1 MTIKNVLI
9 FLDFD
14 GVLHP
19 VCPRDDLPA
28 SESQPFC
35 YLPRLAQVLQD
46 FPGIEIVITSTWRL
60 HRDLDQLREMFPVEL
75 RGKIV
80 GATAELVADERFGG
94 RELEALAWRDQHRPG
109 AQWVALD
116 DLTTAWPTT
125 ERLVLCFDGF
135 RDAEEARMRTLLTA
149 FAAQTYPA

>member
-1 MTIKNVLI
+1 MTIINVLI

-28 SESQPFC
+28 AESQTFC
-35 YLPRLAQVLQD
+35 YLPRLARVLHD
-46 FPGIEIVITSTWRL
+46 FQGIEIVITSTWRL

-75 RGKIV
+75 HGKIV
-80 GATAELVADERFGG
+80 GATAELVSDERFGG
-94 RELEALAWRDQHRPG
+94 RELEAIAWRDQHRAG
-109 AQWVALD
+109 AQWIALD

-125 ERLVLCFDGF
+125 ERFVLCFDGF
-135 RDAEEARMRTLLTA
+135 RDAEEARLRTLLTA
-149 FAAQTYPA
+149 FTAQTYPV

>member
-1 MTIKNVLI
+1 MTIKNVMI

-116 DLTTAWPTT
+116 DLTTAWPTNRT
-125 ERLVLCFDGF
+125 ACAVL
-135 RDAEEARMRTLLTA
+135 
-149 FAAQTYPA
+149 